1 MKERL
6 KSYEFWVSLA
16 SAAMVFL
23 QTLSLKI
30 DVPHLTEIT
39 AAFLSALCV
48 AGVLKKKK
56 PIAMQEDKPAES
68 SDERTDDGAEKTSDN
83 GGEDKEDNNRGQ
95 K

>member
-56 PIAMQEDKPAES
+56 PIDLKEDQPAES
-68 SDERTDDGAEKTSDN
+68 SDIRTEAGAEKTSED
-83 GGEDKEDNNRGQ
+83 GGEDKEDNNCGQ
-95 K
+95 N